1 MEKKV
6 NMLTYDFENIG
17 SDTLYQ
23 YLYKCIKNDIIQGK
37 IKSGEKLPSKRA
49 LAKNLAISV
58 ITVENAYGQLA
69 AEGYIYSVPKSGFYV
84 VDLRDDKM
92 KNESGLS
99 ENRIY
104 SNKLN
109 LTGGKNAY
117 IADFTSNQT
126 EQSAFPF
133 SIWTKTMRAV
143 MNDYQ
148 TELMLN
154 PPCGGVMELRQSI
167 ADYLKAFR
175 NMTVRPEQ
183 IIIGAGTEYLSSLLI
198 QLLGKELKYSVE
210 NPGYHKIAKIYRS
223 MGACYE
229 YIEIEEDGPKVEE
242 LEEKEINV
250 IHCSPSH
257 HYPTGIVMPI
267 SKRYELLG
275 WVTKTKDRYIIE
287 DEYDSE
293 LRLNGKPIPS
303 LQSIDV
309 SGKVIYMNT
318 FSKTLCST
326 VRISYM
332 VLPDELAERF
342 YRELS
347 FYSCTVSNFEQY
359 TLAQFMNSGAFEKH
373 INRLRNYYQQKRDR
387 ILEAFLQGVL
397 KTKIKILEEDAGV
410 HFLMKVDTN
419 LREEEFLDKMKSK
432 GINLV
437 ALLYLP
443 VVMIVEYILCLGIG
457 LIVSALTVYLRD
469 LQYILGIVVMA
480 LQYMTPVMYGA
491 DMVENANVPQI
502 LKTIFNLNPMTPII
516 NIYRQILYYKEIPDL
531 STLLVAII
539 TGVVFVILGAI
550 IFRRL
555 QRGFAEEF

>member
-6 NMLTYDFENIG
+6 NMLTYNFENIG

-84 VDLRDDKM
+84 ADLRDDRM
-92 KNESGLS
+92 KSESGLS

-397 KTKIKILEEDAGV
+397 KTKIQILEEDAGV

-419 LREEEFLDKMKSK
+419 LSEEEFLDKM
-432 GINLV
+432 
-437 ALLYLP
+437 
-443 VVMIVEYILCLGIG
+443 
-457 LIVSALTVYLRD
+457 LTW
-469 LQYILGIVVMA
+469 
-480 LQYMTPVMYGA
+480 
-491 DMVENANVPQI
+491 
-502 LKTIFNLNPMTPII
+502 LK
-516 NIYRQILYYKEIPDL
+516 
-531 STLLVAII
+531 
-539 TGVVFVILGAI
+539 
-550 IFRRL
+550 
-555 QRGFAEEF
+555 